1 MVEKEEE
8 EVEEEEELG
17 RGCLEDVGEGLEAGA
32 LAEGVVEGLQAE
44 AMAEDCLDLCCRG
57 VAFRLDC

>member
-8 EVEEEEELG
+8 EVEEEELG
-17 RGCLEDVGEGLEAGA
+17 RGCREDVGEGLEAGA

-44 AMAEDCLDLCCRG
+44 AMAEDCLDLCRG
-57 VAFRLDC
+57 VAFRLD